1 MAYFKPYVDSKGLHI
16 PSYQDILNDMI
27 ASMKQIYGDDIYL
40 ENDSADYQLLSI
52 FALKQ
57 SDTLQTLAYA
67 YNARSPET
75 AIGTSLD
82 SVVKLNGIK
91 RKGAGRSTCRVTI
104 TGTPF
109 TQISAGAVR
118 DRAGLI
124 WDLPAV
130 VVIGAQGTTDTV
142 VTCRKREQYQR

>member
-1 MAYFKPYVDSKGLHI
+1 
-16 PSYQDILNDMI
+16 MI
-27 ASMKQIYGDDIYL
+27 STLRMIVLIINYCL
-40 ENDSADYQLLSI
+40 F

-142 VTCRKREQYQR
+142 VTCRKNGSSISVSWRY